1 MTQAMK
7 WKFTTQSALGN
18 ADLVGAVRWRE
29 TSAIPLT
36 NVSLL
41 FFHAINVSQ

>member
-1 MTQAMK
+1 MTQAIK
-7 WKFTTQSALGN
+7 WKFATQGALRK
-18 ADLVGAVRWRE
+18 AYLMGAVRWRE

-41 FFHAINVSQ
+41 FFHTINVSW